1 MLNRHIFQRRMPVR
15 QRIEILHQPVT
26 LRLAGRLRTGVKAL
40 PSKTKTLQR
49 LGIDLHD
56 DGIDLGNEASADSLL
71 LVVAIDHAQILLAVA
86 PVVDEERLVVDVALP
101 LLRIGRTHQRLL
113 AFSQQHGLSLMEI
126 LRRAADAL
134 DRELFVG
141 EARAQIE
148 KLKADPQA
156 WVDYLRESSL
166 TEVADGI
173 N

>member
-1 MLNRHIFQRRMPVR
+1 MLM
-15 QRIEILHQPVT
+15 T
-26 LRLAGRLRTGVKAL
+26 
-40 PSKTKTLQR
+40 
-49 LGIDLHD
+49 
-56 DGIDLGNEASADSLL
+56 DSTT
-71 LVVAIDHAQILLAVA
+71 IR
-86 PVVDEERLVVDVALP
+86 VDRD
-101 LLRIGRTHQRLL
+101 THQRLL

>member
-1 MLNRHIFQRRMPVR
+1 MIM
-15 QRIEILHQPVT
+15 T
-26 LRLAGRLRTGVKAL
+26 
-40 PSKTKTLQR
+40 
-49 LGIDLHD
+49 
-56 DGIDLGNEASADSLL
+56 DSTT
-71 LVVAIDHAQILLAVA
+71 IR
-86 PVVDEERLVVDVALP
+86 VDRD
-101 LLRIGRTHQRLL
+101 THQRLL

>member
-1 MLNRHIFQRRMPVR
+1 MLM
-15 QRIEILHQPVT
+15 T
-26 LRLAGRLRTGVKAL
+26 
-40 PSKTKTLQR
+40 
-49 LGIDLHD
+49 
-56 DGIDLGNEASADSLL
+56 DSTT
-71 LVVAIDHAQILLAVA
+71 IR
-86 PVVDEERLVVDVALP
+86 VDRD
-101 LLRIGRTHQRLL
+101 THQRLL
-113 AFSQQHGLSLMEI
+113 AFSQQQGLSLMEI
-126 LRRAADAL
+126 LRRATDAL

>member
-1 MLNRHIFQRRMPVR
+1 MLM
-15 QRIEILHQPVT
+15 T
-26 LRLAGRLRTGVKAL
+26 
-40 PSKTKTLQR
+40 
-49 LGIDLHD
+49 
-56 DGIDLGNEASADSLL
+56 DSTT
-71 LVVAIDHAQILLAVA
+71 IR
-86 PVVDEERLVVDVALP
+86 VDRD
-101 LLRIGRTHQRLL
+101 THKRLL
-113 AFSQQHGLSLMEI
+113 AFSQQLGLSLMEI
-126 LRRAADAL
+126 LRRATDAL

>member
-1 MLNRHIFQRRMPVR
+1 MLM
-15 QRIEILHQPVT
+15 T
-26 LRLAGRLRTGVKAL
+26 
-40 PSKTKTLQR
+40 
-49 LGIDLHD
+49 
-56 DGIDLGNEASADSLL
+56 DSTT
-71 LVVAIDHAQILLAVA
+71 IR
-86 PVVDEERLVVDVALP
+86 VDRD
-101 LLRIGRTHQRLL
+101 THQRLL
-113 AFSQQHGLSLMEI
+113 VFSQQQGLSLMEV
-126 LRRAADAL
+126 LRRATDAL